1 MFQLEQFNKKQ
12 KVILI
17 IALAMLFSFFLMK
30 YLNILIS
37 KEKIK
42 NNHVVVCGTILEMN
56 EGFWTKVVYEFRF
69 NGRRYESDVH
79 APKSIYESYKKG
91 NNHLF
96 VIMEKGKPNNHG
108 ILLDD
113 NFGEYNVTKEDTIN
127 VLCK

>member
-1 MFQLEQFNKKQ
+1 MEQLNKKQ

-17 IALAMLFSFFLMK
+17 IVSLMLVSSFGMK
-30 YLNILIS
+30 YANVLIS

-42 NNHVVVCGTILEMN
+42 NNHVVLCGTILEMN

-79 APKSIYESYKKG
+79 VPESIHESYKKG

-113 NFGEYNVTKEDTIN
+113 NFGEYNVTKEDTMN